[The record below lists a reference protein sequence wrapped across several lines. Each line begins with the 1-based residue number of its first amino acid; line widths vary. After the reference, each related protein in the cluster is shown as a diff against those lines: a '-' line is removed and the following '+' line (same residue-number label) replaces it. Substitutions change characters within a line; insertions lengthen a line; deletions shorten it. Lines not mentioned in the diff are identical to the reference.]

1 MARTI
6 QSPGVEINEIDL
18 SLRPD
23 LPVGTNIL
31 IPGFAPAGPVDE
43 VLQVASLSEFEQ
55 MYGLPSNATERY
67 FYHTVRAAFQ
77 SPGNIYVTR
86 LPYGADRGNNFA
98 DKHYSATLYPVKLY
112 KTVRPE
118 LQIRDR
124 FTAKHF
130 ISFIKGLP
138 GADESNPGGTELTS
152 VGYTPDVHTVLESIA
167 ASVDGDKFLV
177 TQSGLDQAKINATQ
191 ALHKKLQAELSDYA
205 NQIVW
210 DSGTGITITGDD
222 VTLDN
227 GSTLSNHIATHLSN
241 TLSEV
246 DATHKVIDDTGHSK
260 YSMVWDAIIG
270 YNSSAGAALGQTVE
284 IPQSALHSIMSDPDQ
299 SDVYVNISVGRPTFA
314 ELSEDE
320 FQDVE
325 SGSIDWS
332 GDADEIYIPQDDPER
347 GADETPTNYAIRVR
361 KHRVDE
367 KRKQLGSAG
376 IIILNNKSHVI
387 NEKFEGYYVG
397 LADNDDFFPNSDYS
411 SIKGIETLNKNG
423 AYRSVPESRLSFPVE
438 SAHEN
443 SDTGVYVEGSI
454 SEVYENLPESDISN
468 AEFNDILVL
477 GVFKLRKSTLDPDTE
492 KLDYVLS
499 EYHIGSLNANRE
511 RFDPTGGTPVSYN
524 LSDVSSESVNLRVVT
539 NTYIQESGDW
549 IDRFVSRSTSEVFGD
564 GEEAAPSS
572 RVKMRVSGGT
582 NNGGQNLFPHGIYKE
597 VSGLANQVG
606 AIPSKLDRVFEL
618 IDNHELFPLDITC
631 EAGLGT
637 IFAATN
643 GGTDLANYDDEKKFH
658 LGASVYDDP
667 SRTFD
672 TLTGPT
678 HNWDYRVRDDDGNV
692 IVNDDGTEKIS
703 LYSTGQQQFLG
714 GPVMWYRNV
723 ANRFV
728 EFAAKKRKD
737 HMCILD
743 PLRHLFVQG
752 VNATVLSD
760 KKNNFSQHVYW
771 PLRHIYQSINTSYGA
786 VYGNW
791 AKAFDGQLGRNV
803 WVPMSGYMA
812 AMYANTD
819 ANFYPWFAPAG
830 FTRGVLNGIADI
842 AIYPKQKHRDQ
853 LYKINVNPVAN
864 FPNDGFTVFGQKTL
878 QAKPSAFDRIN
889 VRRLFLWCE
898 KATRA
903 TAKYFIFEPNTLFT
917 RTQVVNVLTPIFD
930 RAKNTQGM
938 YDYLLIC
945 DERNN
950 TPDVIDQ
957 NEMVIDIYI
966 KPVRAAEFILVNFY
980 ATRTGQDFSEL
991 VS

>member
-86 LPYGADRGNNFA
+86 LPYGADRGSNFA
-98 DKHYSATLYPVKLY
+98 DKHYSATLYPIKLY
-112 KTVRPE
+112 KRSRPDWHAE
-118 LQIRDR
+118 SK
-124 FTAKHF
+124 FTAYQINSLTLHVTNH
-130 ISFIKGLP
+130 GLSSDARSTLDQIINTSDQHKFLTDDIDSIP
-138 GADESNPGGTELTS
+138 EDERPNWFTIPTTELT
-152 VGYTPDVHTVLESIA
+152 V
-167 ASVDGDKFLV
+167 FR
-177 TQSGLDQAKINATQ
+177 N
-191 ALHKKLQAELSDYA
+191 
-205 NQIVW
+205 VW
-210 DSGTGITITGDD
+210 NFGKEDF
-222 VTLDN
+222 
-227 GSTLSNHIATHLSN
+227 HF
-241 TLSEV
+241 EV
-246 DATHKVIDDTGHSK
+246 
-260 YSMVWDAIIG
+260 
-270 YNSSAGAALGQTVE
+270 
-284 IPQSALHSIMSDPDQ
+284 PQSALHDIMSDPTQ
-299 SDVYVNISVGRPTFA
+299 SDYYVNINIGRPTFA

-325 SGSIDWS
+325 SGSIEWS
-332 GDADEIYIPQDDPER
+332 GVADEIYEPQIDPTDATYPVKGTGPGVPANENDSAFAER
-347 GADETPTNYAIRVR
+347 LREYLLS
-361 KHRVDE
+361 E
-367 KRKQLGSAG
+367 KRKQFGSAG
-376 IIILNNKSHVI
+376 IIILNNKSHTI

-397 LADNDDFFPNSDYS
+397 LADNDDFFPNSDYN
-411 SIKGIETLNKNG
+411 SILGIDTLNKNG
-423 AYRSVPESRLSFPVE
+423 AYRSIPESRLSFPVK

-443 SDTGVYVEGSI
+443 SVDSVYIEGSI
-454 SEVYENLPESDISN
+454 SEVYENLPESDISTD
-468 AEFNDILVL
+468 EFNDILVL

-524 LSDVSSESVNLRVVT
+524 LSDVSAESVNLRVIT
-539 NTYIQESGDW
+539 NSYIQESGDW
-549 IDRFVSRSTSEVFGD
+549 IDRFVTPQSDPVFGE
-564 GEEAAPSS
+564 GEEPKTRA
-572 RVKMRVSGGT
+572 RVKMRVSAGPSNDGGK
-582 NNGGQNLFPHGIYKE
+582 NLFPHGIYKE
-597 VSGLANQVG
+597 VSGVANQVG
-606 AIPSKLDRVFEL
+606 AIPKKLDRVFEL

-643 GGTDLANYDDEKKFH
+643 GGTDLANYDDEKKFN
-658 LGASVYDDP
+658 LGASELNDITRQFDP
-667 SRTFD
+667 
-672 TLTGPT
+672 LTGPP
-678 HNWDYRVRDDDGNV
+678 HNWDYRVRDENGDIV
-692 IVNDDGTEKIS
+692 VNDDGSEKIS

-791 AKAFDGQLGRNV
+791 AKSFDGQLGRNV